1 MRPPNGQVRA
11 HGDASLEICPLI
23 PAEAGTQRKQTCR
36 TGFPLARE
44 RAGKSLARVKS
55 FLPRRRW
62 LIAGAISAALAIG
75 TYALADALRYPQ
87 APTRVQ
93 IDATVITSFD
103 NQDETLTRFGSLE
116 FRGGLALTSRN
127 PAFGG
132 ISAIH
137 VEPDG
142 NHFIAVTDRGSWL
155 RGRIVY
161 RDGRPIGVADAE
173 MAPILGADGKPLAAR
188 GWYDV
193 ESLTERDGMLYIGIE
208 RVEQIVRFDY
218 RRDGL
223 RARGQAVTVPPD
235 FKTLAF
241 NKSLECLASAPP
253 GSPLATSLITVTEHS
268 LDKDGN
274 LRAFL
279 LEGDVVTR
287 FSVKRTDDFDVS
299 DCTVLPPG
307 DLLLL
312 ERRFSPARGIA
323 MRIRR
328 IPLADIKADAV
339 TDGRSMIEADLG
351 YQIDNMEGIAVHNAT
366 SSETIVTLVSDDNFS
381 VIQRNLLLQFAI
393 VGE

>member
-1 MRPPNGQVRA
+1 MKILS
-11 HGDASLEICPLI
+11 D
-23 PAEAGTQRKQTCR
+23 
-36 TGFPLARE
+36 
-44 RAGKSLARVKS
+44 
-55 FLPRRRW
+55 RRW
-62 LIAGAISAALAIG
+62 FVAGAFLAALAIG
-75 TYALADALRYPQ
+75 TFALADALRYPQ
-87 APTRVQ
+87 APTRLQ
-93 IDATVITSFD
+93 IDATAITSFD
-103 NQDETLTRFGSLE
+103 NHDATQSRFGSLE
-116 FRGGLALTSRN
+116 FRGGLVLTARH

-142 NHFIAVTDRGSWL
+142 NHFIAITDRGSWL

-161 RDGRPIGVADAE
+161 REGKPAGIADAE

-223 RARGQAVTVPPD
+223 RARGQPIAVPPE
-235 FKTLAF
+235 FKTFAF
-241 NKSLECLASAPP
+241 NKSLECLATAPQ
-253 GSPLATSLITVTEHS
+253 GSPMGSALIAVTERS

-274 LRAFL
+274 LRSFIL
-279 LEGDVVTR
+279 DRDVVTP

-299 DCTVLPPG
+299 DCTILPSG

-328 IPLADIKADAV
+328 IPLAEIKANAV
-339 TDGRSMIEADLG
+339 ADGRSMIEADLG
-351 YQIDNMEGIAVHNAT
+351 YQVDNMEGIAVHQTA
-366 SSETIVTLVSDDNFS
+366 SGETIVTIVSDDNFS